1 MNLRNRPVRVAAAVG
16 AVVAAGTTVFM
27 AVAAGTASA
36 DEPGRCTQNVNV
48 REEAD
53 ATSKIVAMCDSGT
66 AVTIGPERDGFAYLE
81 NLHGWASSDFVKHD
95 QSAASAVH
103 DAGATSAPSSD
114 SSSSDSSSNDSSSND
129 SSSSDSSSSDGPS
142 NDSSS
147 GDSSSSDDAAAHHAS
162 AAGSTDHS
170 GQTAG
175 LGGRGLGGLLH

>member
-1 MNLRNRPVRVAAAVG
+1 MNLRTRPVRVAAAVG

-81 NLHGWASSDFVKHD
+81 NLHGWASKDFIKADETAAATTPPAGDATPAPSSSSSDD
-95 QSAASAVH
+95 SSSA
-103 DAGATSAPSSD
+103 SSD
-114 SSSSDSSSNDSSSND
+114 SSSDDD
-129 SSSSDSSSSDGPS
+129 AVRDAATGDDHASDG
-142 NDSSS
+142 DSHS
-147 GDSSSSDDAAAHHAS
+147 GDATTHPS
-162 AAGSTDHS
+162 APARSNS
-170 GQTAG
+170 G
-175 LGGRGLGGLLH
+175 GLGGLLH